1 MIIKDSFFSN
11 FATNIHPYLIW
22 VGLVAMVAL
31 ALWGLISLYKRMRTS
46 PTKGRKLTLKERL
59 SRRKVQIII
68 KGDRSRNPD
77 YVTMSL
83 QNYGIRP
90 VDLQAPILVF
100 KRWKSERK
108 FRINSFGGVDDFPM
122 WLEPGYEAT
131 YDIGLDQF
139 YYRAPALRRACRLS
153 AEIREVSGKKFVSPT
168 IRIKLI

>member
-1 MIIKDSFFSN
+1 MIIKDSFFSD
-11 FATNIHPYLIW
+11 FVANIHPYLLWIGLF
-22 VGLVAMVAL
+22 VLVAMFF
-31 ALWGLISLYKRMRTS
+31 WGLISLYKRIRIS
-46 PTKGRKLTLKERL
+46 PTKGRKLTFKERV
-59 SRRKVQIII
+59 SRRRAQIVI

-90 VDLQAPILVF
+90 VDLQAPCLVF
-100 KRWKSERK
+100 KRWSSQRK
-108 FRINSFGGVDDFPM
+108 FRINTFGGIDDFPM

-131 YDIGLDQF
+131 YNISLNQF
-139 YYRAPALRRACRLS
+139 YDRYPILRRACRLS

>member
-1 MIIKDSFFSN
+1 MFFKDNFLNGIFSG
-11 FATNIHPYLIW
+11 IHPYSLWI
-22 VGLVAMVAL
+22 GLFVTTTL
-31 ALWGLISLYKRMRTS
+31 CLWGLVSLVMRMRTS

-59 SRRKVQIII
+59 SRRKAQIILT
-68 KGDRSRNPD
+68 GDKRRRPD

-90 VDLQAPILVF
+90 VDLQAPRLVF
-100 KRWKSERK
+100 MRWSSQRK

-131 YDIGLDQF
+131 YRIDLGQF
-139 YYRAPALRRACRLS
+139 YERVPALRRATRLC

-168 IRIKLI
+168 IRLKLI

>member
-11 FATNIHPYLIW
+11 LAASIHPYLNWI
-22 VGLVAMVAL
+22 GLFLLGVIC
-31 ALWGLISLYKRMRTS
+31 LWGLISLYKRMRTS

-59 SRRKVQIII
+59 SRRKAQIII

-90 VDLQAPILVF
+90 VDLQAPCLVF
-100 KRWKSERK
+100 KRWSSERK
-108 FRINSFGGVDDFPM
+108 FRINNFGGIDDFPM

-131 YDIGLDQF
+131 YQIGLNQF
-139 YYRAPALRRACRLS
+139 YDRAPALKRACRLS